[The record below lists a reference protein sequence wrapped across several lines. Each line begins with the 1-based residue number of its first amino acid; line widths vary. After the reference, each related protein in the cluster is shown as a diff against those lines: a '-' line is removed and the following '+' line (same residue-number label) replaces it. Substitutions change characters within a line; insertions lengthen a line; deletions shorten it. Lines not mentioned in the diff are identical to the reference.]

1 VNWINRVLDIQGVDE
16 HPALCVRLLTVKA
29 LALWSLGRVAEQPAV
44 WAEAEAIARGLG
56 DPMILSRTLQ
66 PRAVEESLA
75 GREDVA
81 DAIAEEALCCAT
93 ASGDE
98 WTIAMAAFGKAMA
111 ASTIGELRRWV
122 DRAGSLLAEVGDVY
136 HHAQMLASAAYG
148 ALCMKSDPDAKRL
161 VERALSIAR
170 RLEHPSIWMLLRGN
184 AGLAALLTG
193 DTDAAHEAFREELR
207 LCRETV
213 DLPFAFEGLI
223 GLAAVAAVRGDA
235 DRAAR
240 LAGASDAH
248 RYGQTYDA
256 IEARL
261 DTTFFQP
268 TRASCGIDV
277 WNAAAE
283 EGAAMSFET
292 AIAYA
297 LR

>member
-1 VNWINRVLDIQGVDE
+1 
-16 HPALCVRLLTVKA
+16 
-29 LALWSLGRVAEQPAV
+29 
-44 WAEAEAIARGLG
+44 
-56 DPMILSRTLQ
+56 
-66 PRAVEESLA
+66 
-75 GREDVA
+75 
-81 DAIAEEALCCAT
+81 
-93 ASGDE
+93 
-98 WTIAMAAFGKAMA
+98 MAAFGKAMA
-111 ASTIGELRRWV
+111 ASTIGELRRRV

-148 ALCMKSDPDAKRL
+148 ALCMKSDPDAKEL
-161 VERALSIAR
+161 VERAMPIAR
-170 RLEHPSIWMLLRGN
+170 RLEHPSIWMLLHGN

-193 DTDAAHEAFREELR
+193 DTDAAHEAFRDELR

-213 DLPFAFEGLI
+213 ELPFASEGLI

-240 LAGASDAH
+240 LASASDAH

-277 WNAAAE
+277 WNAAAD

>member
-1 VNWINRVLDIQGVDE
+1 
-16 HPALCVRLLTVKA
+16 
-29 LALWSLGRVAEQPAV
+29 
-44 WAEAEAIARGLG
+44 
-56 DPMILSRTLQ
+56 M
-66 PRAVEESLA
+66 
-75 GREDVA
+75 
-81 DAIAEEALCCAT
+81 
-93 ASGDE
+93 
-98 WTIAMAAFGKAMA
+98 
-111 ASTIGELRRWV
+111 
-122 DRAGSLLAEVGDVY
+122 Y

-148 ALCMKSDPDAKRL
+148 ALCMRSDPDAKEL
-161 VERALSIAR
+161 VQRAMPIAR
-170 RLEHPSIWMLLRGN
+170 RPGASVHRRTLLHGN

-213 DLPFAFEGLI
+213 DLPFASEGFI
-223 GLAAVAAVRGDA
+223 GLAAVAAVHGDA

-268 TRASCGIDV
+268 TGASCGIDV

-283 EGAAMSFET
+283 EGAAMSFEI